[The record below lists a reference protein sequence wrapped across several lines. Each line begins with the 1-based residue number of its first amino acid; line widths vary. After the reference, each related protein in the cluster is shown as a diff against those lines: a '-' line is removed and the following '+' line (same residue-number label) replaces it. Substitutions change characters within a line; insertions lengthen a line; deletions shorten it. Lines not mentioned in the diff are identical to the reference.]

1 MERSV
6 KFISLSGLAGVMAGI
21 YALAGAA
28 YAYKVIYLD
37 LMEAKYPLLI
47 DALIVLVLS
56 LSTGY
61 LFSMRKAKRAG
72 VPVWGPASWMMLYDI
87 SFPLISGGALI
98 LVMVFEG
105 YYGLIAPS
113 SLIFYGLALIA
124 GGRHTFEVIRYLGVS
139 EIVLGLICA
148 LYPEY
153 GLLAWAA
160 GFGVLHIIYG
170 VIMHFSYDR

>member
-28 YAYKVIYLD
+28 YAYKVICLD

-170 VIMHFSYDR
+170 AIMHFSYDR